1 MMKNINFYGGP
12 LKLYFKTLLKKPIF
26 GIDYYK
32 SINNSKNSLNIHT
45 EGCGDCSG
53 NIRLFEITGLRSCMI
68 SEKFQNM
75 EHLFEDGMSMFHI
88 IY

>member
-1 MMKNINFYGGP
+1 M
-12 LKLYFKTLLKKPIF
+12 
-26 GIDYYK
+26 
-32 SINNSKNSLNIHT
+32 NIHT

-75 EHLFEDGMSMFHI
+75 EHLFEDGKSISYNSIEELEEKINF
-88 IY
+88 